1 MSPLAEGEIA
11 AEIARTPGW
20 QRSGKAIERTYRFR
34 DFKEAM
40 VFVNRVAE
48 LAERANHHP
57 DVTIHYNEVTL
68 SMWTHSDGGLTPKDF
83 ALARSID
90 GA

>member
-1 MSPLAEGEIA
+1 MSRLSDADVA
-11 AEIARTPGW
+11 AELAKTQGW
-20 QRSGKAIERTYRFR
+20 APSGPAIERKYRFE

-40 VFVNRVAE
+40 IFVNRVAW
-48 LAERANHHP
+48 LAERAGHHP

-68 SMWTHSDGGLTPKDF
+68 SVWTHSEGGLTQKDF

-90 GA
+90 RP